1 MKLSE
6 AILLGSVGSRQGR
19 GIHSIVPQNK
29 DSHGLCAMGSALLA
43 CGIKEADEWTGMAHI
58 RSLYPWVRN
67 YMVQPP
73 VPVIAGHTGKVDVI
87 SIIWRLNDRCH
98 WTRPQIAEW
107 VASIEPQEEG
117 EVIACNI
124 NLAVQ
129 PLDTVSQA

>member
-6 AILLGSVGSRQGR
+6 AILLGSVGSRQGT

-43 CGIKEADEWTGMAHI
+43 CGIKEADEWTGIAHI
-58 RSLYPWVRN
+58 RSLYPWVCKCK
-67 YMVQPP
+67 VQPP
-73 VPVIAGHTGKVDVI
+73 VPVVPDYTGKLGVI
-87 SIIWRLNDRCH
+87 GIICRLNDLCN
-98 WTRPQIAEW
+98 WTRPQIAAW
-107 VASIEPQEEG
+107 IASIEPQEEG